1 MRRAILTS
9 QRLLAVFLIG
19 MLLLFSP
26 IVSLFDRPL
35 FWLGIPM
42 IYLYLFSVW
51 AILIAAMALII
62 SSSQK

>member
-26 IVSLFDRPL
+26 IVSLFDQPL
-35 FWLGIPM
+35 FWFGIPL
-42 IYLYLFSVW
+42 IYLYLFTVW
-51 AILIAAMALII
+51 AILILAMALII
-62 SSSQK
+62 GSQK

>member
-9 QRLLAVFLIG
+9 QRLLAVFLTG

-51 AILIAAMALII
+51 IILIAAMALII

>member
-9 QRLLAVFLIG
+9 QRLLAVFLTG

-26 IVSLFDRPL
+26 IVSLFDRPV
-35 FWLGIPM
+35 FWFGIPL

-62 SSSQK
+62 GGKK

>member
-9 QRLLAVFLIG
+9 QRLLAVFLTG

-26 IVSLFDRPL
+26 IVSLFDKPE
-35 FWLGIPM
+35 FWFGIPL
-42 IYLYLFSVW
+42 IYFYLFSVW

-62 SSSQK
+62 GSQK

>member
-9 QRLLAVFLIG
+9 QRLLAVFLTG

-26 IVSLFDRPL
+26 IVSLFDRPV
-35 FWLGIPM
+35 FWFGIPL
-42 IYLYLFSVW
+42 IYLYLFTVW

-62 SSSQK
+62 GGKK

>member
-1 MRRAILTS
+1 
-9 QRLLAVFLIG
+9 
-19 MLLLFSP
+19 
-26 IVSLFDRPL
+26 VSLFDRPL

>member
-9 QRLLAVFLIG
+9 QRLLAVFLTG

-26 IVSLFDRPL
+26 IVSLFDRPE
-35 FWLGIPM
+35 FWFGIPL

-51 AILIAAMALII
+51 ALLIIAMALII
-62 SSSQK
+62 GSQK

>member
-9 QRLLAVFLIG
+9 QRLLAVFLTG

-26 IVSLFDRPL
+26 IVSLFDKPL

-51 AILIAAMALII
+51 IILIAAMALII

>member
-9 QRLLAVFLIG
+9 QRLLAVFLTG